1 MGKVTKVDTARLSIA
16 ISRDLRMCL
25 VEHQPG
31 PPALCDGLIVA
42 IADMTRT
49 PPHGGE
55 LHPDGDELIY
65 IISGKVKVIGE
76 TAPDEPC
83 ELGPGEA
90 CIVSKG
96 EWHLVQILEP
106 RPSWSALLRVQ
117 EAVIDR
123 SIRAS
128 ALNAHRGDG
137 TLDGVLHA
145 SEFPP
150 GIWRTVRGS
159 VSVL

>member
-1 MGKVTKVDTARLSIA
+1 MGKITKVDSARFSIA
-16 ISRDLRMCL
+16 ISRDLSMSL

-42 IADMTRT
+42 IANMTRT

-65 IISGKVKVIGE
+65 IITGKVRVIGE
-76 TAPDEPC
+76 SSPDEPC

-96 EWHLVQILEP
+96 EWHLLQILEP
-106 RPSWSALLRVQ
+106 TRLLGITPGPGGSHRPVESSQR
-117 EAVIDR
+117 
-123 SIRAS
+123 
-128 ALNAHRGDG
+128 
-137 TLDGVLHA
+137 
-145 SEFPP
+145 P
-150 GIWRTVRGS
+150 
-159 VSVL
+159 

>member
-1 MGKVTKVDTARLSIA
+1 MGKVTKVDTARFSIA
-16 ISRDLRMCL
+16 ISRDLRMSL

-65 IISGKVKVIGE
+65 IISGKVRVIGE
-76 TAPDEPC
+76 SAPDDPC
-83 ELGPGEA
+83 ELRPGEA

-106 RPSWSALLRVQ
+106 TRLVGITPGPGSDHRPVNSSQ
-117 EAVIDR
+117 C
-123 SIRAS
+123 
-128 ALNAHRGDG
+128 
-137 TLDGVLHA
+137 
-145 SEFPP
+145 P
-150 GIWRTVRGS
+150 
-159 VSVL
+159 

>member
-1 MGKVTKVDTARLSIA
+1 MS
-16 ISRDLRMCL
+16 L

-31 PPALCDGLIVA
+31 PPALCDGLMVA

-65 IISGKVKVIGE
+65 IISGKVRVIGE
-76 TAPDEPC
+76 SAPDEPC

-106 RPSWSALLRVQ
+106 TRLVGITPGPGGSHRPVESSQR
-117 EAVIDR
+117 
-123 SIRAS
+123 
-128 ALNAHRGDG
+128 
-137 TLDGVLHA
+137 
-145 SEFPP
+145 P
-150 GIWRTVRGS
+150 
-159 VSVL
+159 